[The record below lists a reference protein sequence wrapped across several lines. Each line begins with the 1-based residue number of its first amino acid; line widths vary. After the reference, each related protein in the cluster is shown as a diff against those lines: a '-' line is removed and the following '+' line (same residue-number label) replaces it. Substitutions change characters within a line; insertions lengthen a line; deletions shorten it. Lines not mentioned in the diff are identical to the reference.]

1 MSAASNATSGIVY
14 CLHHFIP
21 NSIFYDPKKR
31 RSQREDFTPGTKDD
45 GVSDWYCIA
54 GTFTFIR
61 LLQERITMRFFGFDR
76 PWIHREVLD

>member
-14 CLHHFIP
+14 YIHHFIP
-21 NSIFYDPKKR
+21 NGIFYDPNKR

-45 GVSDWYCIA
+45 GLSKWYCIA

-76 PWIHREVLD
+76 PWIHREVLH